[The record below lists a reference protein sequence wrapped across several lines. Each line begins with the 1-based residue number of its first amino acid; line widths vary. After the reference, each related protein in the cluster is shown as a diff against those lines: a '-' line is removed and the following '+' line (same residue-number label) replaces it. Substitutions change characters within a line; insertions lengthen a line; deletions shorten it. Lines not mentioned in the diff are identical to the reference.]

1 MNLEP
6 SIRNGRILNLN
17 DILVSLKKCTDA
29 DYLTD
34 YIDEIES
41 YVSDYPDAVSQD
53 DINTL
58 KSALDDINTLK
69 SALKE
74 RLKTLKVPP
83 LIGYYEFADL
93 YKKLLEKTQ
102 TKEEETSIQ
111 RYIAKCLKL
120 LEKDQIS
127 FDEQNALD
135 LYMND
140 YLANK
145 LKTKS
150 EENLFKRYNNI
161 IKINKSRML
170 EKNPGK
176 KPLRIKPINTNG
188 RIIAITLIEVTVLV
202 GILLGVLAIAK

>member
-58 KSALDDINTLK
+58 KR
-69 SALKE
+69 ALKE

-102 TKEEETSIQ
+102 TKEEEASIQ

-120 LEKDQIS
+120 LEKEQIS

-150 EENLFKRYNNI
+150 EENLFKRYNDI

-170 EKNPGK
+170 EKNPGE

>member
-58 KSALDDINTLK
+58 KSAL
-69 SALKE
+69 KE
-74 RLKTLKVPP
+74 RLKTLKIPP

-102 TKEEETSIQ
+102 TKEEEASVQ

-120 LEKDQIS
+120 LEKEQIS

-150 EENLFKRYNNI
+150 EENLFKRYNDI

-170 EKNPGK
+170 EKSPGK
-176 KPLRIKPINTNG
+176 KPLRIKPIDTSG

>member
-1 MNLEP
+1 MDLEP
-6 SIRNGRILNLN
+6 IIRNSKILNLN
-17 DILVSLKKCTDA
+17 DILESLKKIEDA

-41 YVSDYPDAVSQD
+41 YVSDYPNAVTPD

-58 KSALDDINTLK
+58 KN
-69 SALKE
+69 ALKE
-74 RLKTLKVPP
+74 RLDALGVAP
-83 LIGYYEFADL
+83 LIGYYDFAEI
-93 YKKLLEKTQ
+93 YKKLVENNHTD
-102 TKEEETSIQ
+102 EEEASVQ

-150 EENLFKRYNNI
+150 EENLFKRYNDI
-161 IKINKSRML
+161 IIMNKSRML
-170 EKNPGK
+170 EKSPGK
-176 KPLRIKPINTNG
+176 KPLRIKPIDTSG

>member
-53 DINTL
+53 DIN
-58 KSALDDINTLK
+58 ALK

-74 RLKTLKVPP
+74 RLKTLKIPP
-83 LIGYYEFADL
+83 LIGYYEFYDL
-93 YKKLLEKTQ
+93 YKKILEKTQ
-102 TKEEETSIQ
+102 TKEEEASVQ

-150 EENLFKRYNNI
+150 EENLFKRYNDI

-170 EKNPGK
+170 EKSPGK
-176 KPLRIKPINTNG
+176 KPLRIKPIDTSG

>member
-1 MNLEP
+1 MDLEP
-6 SIRNGRILNLN
+6 IIRNSKILNLN
-17 DILVSLKKCTDA
+17 DILESLKRIEDA

-41 YVSDYPDAVSQD
+41 YVSDYPNAVTPD

-58 KSALDDINTLK
+58 KN
-69 SALKE
+69 ALKE
-74 RLKTLKVPP
+74 RLDTLGVAP
-83 LIGYYEFADL
+83 LIGYYDFAEI
-93 YKKLLEKTQ
+93 YKKLVENNHTD
-102 TKEEETSIQ
+102 EEEASVQ

-150 EENLFKRYNNI
+150 EENLFKRYNDI
-161 IKINKSRML
+161 IKLNKSRML
-170 EKNPGK
+170 EKSPGK
-176 KPLRIKPINTNG
+176 KPLRIKPIDTSG

>member
-17 DILVSLKKCTDA
+17 DILESLKKIEDA

-41 YVSDYPDAVSQD
+41 YVSDYPDAVSQ
-53 DINTL
+53 
-58 KSALDDINTLK
+58 DDINTLK

-102 TKEEETSIQ
+102 TKEEEASVQ

-150 EENLFKRYNNI
+150 EENLFKRYNDI

-176 KPLRIKPINTNG
+176 KPLRIKPINTND

>member
-58 KSALDDINTLK
+58 KSAL
-69 SALKE
+69 KE
-74 RLKTLKVPP
+74 RLKTLKIPP

-93 YKKLLEKTQ
+93 YKKILEKPQ
-102 TKEEETSIQ
+102 TKEEEASVQ

-150 EENLFKRYNNI
+150 EENLFKRYNDI

-170 EKNPGK
+170 EKSQGK
-176 KPLRIKPINTNG
+176 KPLRIKPIDTSG
-188 RIIAITLIEVTVLV
+188 RIIAITLIEVTDKV

>member
-58 KSALDDINTLK
+58 KSAL
-69 SALKE
+69 KE

-102 TKEEETSIQ
+102 TKEEEASVQ

-150 EENLFKRYNNI
+150 EENLFKRYNDI
-161 IKINKSRML
+161 VKINKSRML
-170 EKNPGK
+170 EKSPGK
-176 KPLRIKPINTNG
+176 KPLRIKPIDTSG

>member
-17 DILVSLKKCTDA
+17 DILESLKKIEDA

-41 YVSDYPDAVSQD
+41 YVSDYPAAVSQ
-53 DINTL
+53 
-58 KSALDDINTLK
+58 DDINTLK

-102 TKEEETSIQ
+102 TKEEEASVQ

-120 LEKDQIS
+120 LEKEQIS

-150 EENLFKRYNNI
+150 EENLFKRYNDI

>member
-58 KSALDDINTLK
+58 KSAL
-69 SALKE
+69 KE
-74 RLKTLKVPP
+74 RLKTLKIPP

-102 TKEEETSIQ
+102 TKEEEASVQ

-120 LEKDQIS
+120 LEKEQIS

-150 EENLFKRYNNI
+150 EENLFKRYNDI

>member
-58 KSALDDINTLK
+58 KSAL
-69 SALKE
+69 KE

-102 TKEEETSIQ
+102 TKEEEASVQ

-145 LKTKS
+145 LKTKN
-150 EENLFKRYNNI
+150 EENLFKRYNDI

>member
-6 SIRNGRILNLN
+6 SLRNGRILNLN

-58 KSALDDINTLK
+58 KSAL
-69 SALKE
+69 KE

-102 TKEEETSIQ
+102 TKEEEASIQ

-150 EENLFKRYNNI
+150 EENLFKRYNDI

>member
-58 KSALDDINTLK
+58 KR
-69 SALKE
+69 ALKE

-102 TKEEETSIQ
+102 TKEEEASIQ

-120 LEKDQIS
+120 LEKEQIS

-140 YLANK
+140 YLANQ

-150 EENLFKRYNNI
+150 EENLFKRYNDI

>member
-17 DILVSLKKCTDA
+17 DILESLKKIEDA

-41 YVSDYPDAVSQD
+41 YVSDYPDAVSQ
-53 DINTL
+53 
-58 KSALDDINTLK
+58 DDINTLK

-102 TKEEETSIQ
+102 TKEEEASIQ

-120 LEKDQIS
+120 LEKEQIS

-150 EENLFKRYNNI
+150 EENLFKRYNDI

-188 RIIAITLIEVTVLV
+188 RIIAITLIEVTILV

>member
-41 YVSDYPDAVSQD
+41 YVSDYPDAVSQ
-53 DINTL
+53 N
-58 KSALDDINTLK
+58 DINTLK

-102 TKEEETSIQ
+102 TKEEEASVQ

-150 EENLFKRYNNI
+150 EENLFKRYNDI

>member
-58 KSALDDINTLK
+58 KSAL
-69 SALKE
+69 KE
-74 RLKTLKVPP
+74 RLKTLKIPP

-102 TKEEETSIQ
+102 TKEEEASVQ

-120 LEKDQIS
+120 LEKEQIS

-150 EENLFKRYNNI
+150 EENLFKRYNDI
-161 IKINKSRML
+161 VKINKSRML
-170 EKNPGK
+170 EKSPGK
-176 KPLRIKPINTNG
+176 KPLRIKPIDTSG

>member
-6 SIRNGRILNLN
+6 CIRNGRILNLN

-58 KSALDDINTLK
+58 KSAL
-69 SALKE
+69 KE
-74 RLKTLKVPP
+74 RLKTLKIPP

-102 TKEEETSIQ
+102 TKEEEASVQ

-120 LEKDQIS
+120 LEKEQIS

-150 EENLFKRYNNI
+150 EENLFKRYNDI

-170 EKNPGK
+170 EKSPGK
-176 KPLRIKPINTNG
+176 KPLRIKPIDTSG

>member
-58 KSALDDINTLK
+58 KSAL
-69 SALKE
+69 KE

-102 TKEEETSIQ
+102 TKEEEASVQ

-120 LEKDQIS
+120 LEKEQIS
-127 FDEQNALD
+127 FDEQNTLD

-150 EENLFKRYNNI
+150 EENLFKRYNDI

>member
-41 YVSDYPDAVSQD
+41 YVSDYPAAVSQ
-53 DINTL
+53 
-58 KSALDDINTLK
+58 DDINTLK

-102 TKEEETSIQ
+102 TKEEEASVQ

-120 LEKDQIS
+120 LEKEQIS

-150 EENLFKRYNNI
+150 EENLFKRYNDI

-188 RIIAITLIEVTVLV
+188 RIIAITLIEVTILV

>member
-58 KSALDDINTLK
+58 KSAL
-69 SALKE
+69 KE
-74 RLKTLKVPP
+74 RLKALKIPP

-102 TKEEETSIQ
+102 TKEEEASVQ

-150 EENLFKRYNNI
+150 EENLFKRYNDI

-170 EKNPGK
+170 EKSPGK
-176 KPLRIKPINTNG
+176 KPLRIKPIDTSG

>member
-58 KSALDDINTLK
+58 KR
-69 SALKE
+69 ALKE

-102 TKEEETSIQ
+102 TKEEEASIQ

-120 LEKDQIS
+120 LEKEQIS

-150 EENLFKRYNNI
+150 EENLFKRYNDI

-188 RIIAITLIEVTVLV
+188 RIIAITLIEVTILV

>member
-1 MNLEP
+1 MDLEP
-6 SIRNGRILNLN
+6 IIRNSKILNLK
-17 DILVSLKKCTDA
+17 DILESLKKIEDA
-29 DYLTD
+29 DYLMD

-41 YVSDYPDAVSQD
+41 YVSDYPNAVTPD

-58 KSALDDINTLK
+58 KN
-69 SALKE
+69 ALKE
-74 RLKTLKVPP
+74 RLDALGVAP
-83 LIGYYEFADL
+83 LIGYYDFAEI
-93 YKKLLEKTQ
+93 YKKLVENNHTD
-102 TKEEETSIQ
+102 EEEASVQ

-150 EENLFKRYNNI
+150 EENLFKRYNDI
-161 IKINKSRML
+161 IKMNKNRML
-170 EKNPGK
+170 EKSPGK
-176 KPLRIKPINTNG
+176 KPLRIKPIDTSG

>member
-1 MNLEP
+1 MDLEP
-6 SIRNGRILNLN
+6 IIRNSKILNLK
-17 DILVSLKKCTDA
+17 DILESLKKIEDA

-41 YVSDYPDAVSQD
+41 YVSDYPNAVTPD

-58 KSALDDINTLK
+58 KN
-69 SALKE
+69 ALKE
-74 RLKTLKVPP
+74 RLDALGVAP
-83 LIGYYEFADL
+83 LIGYYDFAEI
-93 YKKLLEKTQ
+93 YKKLVENNHTD
-102 TKEEETSIQ
+102 EEEASVQ

-150 EENLFKRYNNI
+150 EENLFKRYNDI
-161 IKINKSRML
+161 IIMNKSRML
-170 EKNPGK
+170 EKSPGK
-176 KPLRIKPINTNG
+176 KPLRIKPIDTSG

>member
-6 SIRNGRILNLN
+6 CIRNGRILNLN

-58 KSALDDINTLK
+58 KSAL
-69 SALKE
+69 KE
-74 RLKTLKVPP
+74 RLKTLKIPP

-102 TKEEETSIQ
+102 TKEEEASIQ
-111 RYIAKCLKL
+111 RYIARCLKL

-150 EENLFKRYNNI
+150 EENLFKRYNDI

-170 EKNPGK
+170 EKSPGK
-176 KPLRIKPINTNG
+176 KPLRIKPIDTSG

>member
-58 KSALDDINTLK
+58 KSAL
-69 SALKE
+69 KE
-74 RLKTLKVPP
+74 GLKTLKIPP

-102 TKEEETSIQ
+102 TKEEEASVQ

-150 EENLFKRYNNI
+150 EENLFKRYNDI

>member
-53 DINTL
+53 DIN
-58 KSALDDINTLK
+58 ALK

-74 RLKTLKVPP
+74 RLKTLKIPP
-83 LIGYYEFADL
+83 LIVYYEFADL

-102 TKEEETSIQ
+102 TKEEEASVQ

-120 LEKDQIS
+120 LEKNQIS

-150 EENLFKRYNNI
+150 EENLFKRYNDI
-161 IKINKSRML
+161 VKINKSRML
-170 EKNPGK
+170 EKSPGK
-176 KPLRIKPINTNG
+176 KPLRIKPIDTSG

>member
-17 DILVSLKKCTDA
+17 DILESLKKCTDA

-58 KSALDDINTLK
+58 KSAL
-69 SALKE
+69 KE
-74 RLKTLKVPP
+74 RLKTLKIPP

-93 YKKLLEKTQ
+93 YKKILEKTQ
-102 TKEEETSIQ
+102 TKEEEASVQ

-150 EENLFKRYNNI
+150 EENLFKRYNDI

-170 EKNPGK
+170 EKSPGK
-176 KPLRIKPINTNG
+176 KPLRIKPIDTSG

>member
-41 YVSDYPDAVSQD
+41 YVSDYPAAVSQ
-53 DINTL
+53 
-58 KSALDDINTLK
+58 DDINTLK

-102 TKEEETSIQ
+102 TKEEEASVQ

-150 EENLFKRYNNI
+150 EENLFKRYNDI

-188 RIIAITLIEVTVLV
+188 RIIAITLIEVTILV

>member
-17 DILVSLKKCTDA
+17 DILESLKKIEDA

-58 KSALDDINTLK
+58 KSAL
-69 SALKE
+69 KE
-74 RLKTLKVPP
+74 RLKILKVPP

-102 TKEEETSIQ
+102 TKEEEASVQ

-150 EENLFKRYNNI
+150 EENLFKRYNDI

>member
-58 KSALDDINTLK
+58 KSAL
-69 SALKE
+69 KE

-102 TKEEETSIQ
+102 TKEEEASIQ

-120 LEKDQIS
+120 LEKEQIS

-150 EENLFKRYNNI
+150 EEDLFKRYNDI

>member
-58 KSALDDINTLK
+58 KSAL
-69 SALKE
+69 KE

-102 TKEEETSIQ
+102 TKEEEASIQ

-120 LEKDQIS
+120 LEKEQIS

-150 EENLFKRYNNI
+150 EENLFKRYNDI
-161 IKINKSRML
+161 IKINKSRIL

>member
-58 KSALDDINTLK
+58 KSAL
-69 SALKE
+69 KE
-74 RLKTLKVPP
+74 RLKTLKIPP

-102 TKEEETSIQ
+102 TKEEEASVQ

-150 EENLFKRYNNI
+150 EENLFKRYNDI
-161 IKINKSRML
+161 VKINKSRML

>member
-58 KSALDDINTLK
+58 KSAL
-69 SALKE
+69 KE
-74 RLKTLKVPP
+74 RLKTLKIPP

-102 TKEEETSIQ
+102 TKEEEASIQ
-111 RYIAKCLKL
+111 RYISKCLKL

-150 EENLFKRYNNI
+150 EENLFKRYNDI

>member
-58 KSALDDINTLK
+58 KSAL
-69 SALKE
+69 KE

-102 TKEEETSIQ
+102 TNEEEASIQ

-150 EENLFKRYNNI
+150 EENLFKRYNDI

-188 RIIAITLIEVTVLV
+188 RIIAITIIEVTILV

>member
-17 DILVSLKKCTDA
+17 DILESLKKCTDA

-41 YVSDYPDAVSQD
+41 YVSDYPDAVSQ
-53 DINTL
+53 
-58 KSALDDINTLK
+58 DDINTLK

-102 TKEEETSIQ
+102 TKEEEASVQ

-150 EENLFKRYNNI
+150 EENLFKRYNDI

-170 EKNPGK
+170 EKSPGK
-176 KPLRIKPINTNG
+176 KPLRIKPIDTSG

>member
-58 KSALDDINTLK
+58 KSAL
-69 SALKE
+69 KE
-74 RLKTLKVPP
+74 RLKTLKIPP

-102 TKEEETSIQ
+102 TKEEEASVQ

-150 EENLFKRYNNI
+150 EENLFKRYNDI

-170 EKNPGK
+170 EKSPGK
-176 KPLRIKPINTNG
+176 KPLRIKPIDTSG
-188 RIIAITLIEVTVLV
+188 RIITITLIEVTVLV

>member
-53 DINTL
+53 DIN
-58 KSALDDINTLK
+58 ALK

-74 RLKTLKVPP
+74 RLKTLKIPP
-83 LIGYYEFADL
+83 LIVYYEFADL
-93 YKKLLEKTQ
+93 YKKILEKTQ
-102 TKEEETSIQ
+102 TKEEEASVQ

-150 EENLFKRYNNI
+150 EENLFKRYNDI
-161 IKINKSRML
+161 VKINKSRML
-170 EKNPGK
+170 EKSPGK
-176 KPLRIKPINTNG
+176 KPLRIKPIDTSG

>member
-41 YVSDYPDAVSQD
+41 YVSDYPDAVSQ
-53 DINTL
+53 
-58 KSALDDINTLK
+58 DDINTLK

>member
-58 KSALDDINTLK
+58 KSAL
-69 SALKE
+69 KE
-74 RLKTLKVPP
+74 RLKTLKIPP

-93 YKKLLEKTQ
+93 YKKILEKTQ
-102 TKEEETSIQ
+102 TKEEEASVQ

-120 LEKDQIS
+120 LEKGQIS
-127 FDEQNALD
+127 FDEQNVLD

-150 EENLFKRYNNI
+150 EENLFKRYNDI

-170 EKNPGK
+170 EKSPGK
-176 KPLRIKPINTNG
+176 KPLRIKPIDTSG

>member
-17 DILVSLKKCTDA
+17 DILESLKKIEDA

-41 YVSDYPDAVSQD
+41 YVSDYPAAVSQD

-58 KSALDDINTLK
+58 KSAI
-69 SALKE
+69 KE

-102 TKEEETSIQ
+102 TKEEEASVQ

-150 EENLFKRYNNI
+150 EENLFKRYNDI